1 MFQLP
6 WTYRV
11 QATSQKVKVESY
23 PPTGGARTQDGG
35 VPANININ
43 NPHHQHIKIPARR
56 SKAIRTWTLC
66 TPTQGT
72 HLHQLDL
79 AAAMVRI
86 AKDPVLVNPD
96 AQMEIPGTS
105 SWGGS
110 CLPLRLWR
118 QRFHRQMQHL
128 LRPLRILLPTKG
140 EALTKTLLYVVI
152 HTTRYINK
160 VHQYTDANARS
171 PFQHNVHY
179 SSDHHDSV
187 CLNIMCN
194 RSST

>member
-1 MFQLP
+1 M
-6 WTYRV
+6 
-11 QATSQKVKVESY
+11 ESY
-23 PPTGGARTQDGG
+23 PPTGGARIQDGG

-43 NPHHQHIKIPARR
+43 NHHHQHIQIPARR

-86 AKDPVLVNPD
+86 AKDLVLVNPD
-96 AQMEIPGTS
+96 ARMETPGTS

-118 QRFHRQMQHL
+118 PRLHRQMQHL

-140 EALTKTLLYVVI
+140 EALTRTLLCVPI
-152 HTTRYINK
+152 HTTRYNNK
-160 VHQYTDANARS
+160 VHWSIDCTCDVWYGIAWYSITVKHMFITHGIIMIRS
-171 PFQHNVHY
+171 PKLLCATEASHKM
-179 SSDHHDSV
+179 SS
-187 CLNIMCN
+187 IK
-194 RSST
+194 